1 MGFLGGARRVRPF
14 VEGGRYPSI
23 AMSPTTSLLLALCAL
38 LETAQGGAPVLD
50 RRAAL
55 ERAAAEEKAQDFS
68 SAART
73 VEELLSAAPNDLE
86 LLVRAGLLR
95 ARGDFHDQA
104 QAHLEAAAKLAP
116 AKREVWLALGEAQ
129 CRAQRLQKA
138 VESFRKAQILDDADG
153 LPSNG
158 VGAALYFLAQIDEA
172 RAALET
178 AASRNPRLPGPR
190 HMLGRIA
197 LDEARYDEA
206 IRWFSECIQMDDHDA
221 ESWSRLGVALQKKLL
236 NEKAIEAYRS
246 ALKYDP
252 LDLGARQ
259 NLGRLLLEL
268 GRDADGKA
276 ELETHAKLVRGKQRL
291 TLAIESLKLE
301 PTSMRSRV
309 AVGEALLLLGSY
321 REAIAHYREAL
332 RGKNPPAEAY
342 LGAAKALDALGEVSS
357 RNKLAARALE
367 IGKDDLLLVAEAK
380 ALMEKPASRPASAP
394 AEKEVGR

>member
-1 MGFLGGARRVRPF
+1 
-14 VEGGRYPSI
+14 
-23 AMSPTTSLLLALCAL
+23 MSPTTSLLLTLCAL
-38 LETAQGGAPVLD
+38 LETAQGGAAGLD

-55 ERAAAEEKAQDFS
+55 ERAAAEERAQDFS

-95 ARGDFHDQA
+95 ARGDFHELA
-104 QAHLEAAAKLAP
+104 QAHLEAAVKLAP
-116 AKREVWLALGEAQ
+116 SKREVWLALGEAQ
-129 CRAQRLQKA
+129 CRAQRLQGA

-158 VGAALYFLAQIDEA
+158 LGAALYFLAQIDEA

-178 AASRNPRLPGPR
+178 AAKRNPRLPGPR

-197 LDEARYDEA
+197 LDEARYDDA
-206 IRWFSECIQMDDHDA
+206 IRWFSECTQMDDRDA
-221 ESWSRLGVALQKKLL
+221 ESWSRLGVAFQKKAQ

-259 NLGRLLLEL
+259 NLGRLLMDL
-268 GRDADGKA
+268 GRDAEGKA

-291 TLAIESLKLE
+291 TLALESLKLE
-301 PTSMRSRV
+301 PASVRSRV
-309 AVGEALLLLGSY
+309 AVGDALLQLGSHREALS
-321 REAIAHYREAL
+321 HYREAL
-332 RGKNPPAEAY
+332 RGKNPPAAAY
-342 LGAAKALDALGEVSS
+342 LGAAKAFDALGEVSS
-357 RNKLAARALE
+357 RDRLAARALE
-367 IGKDDLLLVAEAK
+367 VGRDDAALVTEAK
-380 ALMEKPASRPASAP
+380 TLMEKPASQPASAP
-394 AEKEVGR
+394 AGKEGVR